1 MGLKSLLTDLESF
14 DANNNSMDSYGFH
27 DTPASSGG
35 FNYGQSISIFDYN
48 DAANNPYFPFRQ
60 RSLGYGDGRNGT
72 PGHGADVS
80 MGIFGRADS
89 PEPYRKQ
96 RLPKLTDE
104 NGSGVWDVVD
114 GASDSFVRGGLIT
127 AGKRALTDAARIGE
141 YLLSANGLAFI
152 AKSVGLQRTNP
163 KLQEGAG
170 FLGRNRLYNLGVN
183 TVAQTLANFTGL
195 HITRQGLLPIG
206 RANYRVEQGYRV
218 DSENDTKYE
227 YHVRGEDPDTLG
239 GTGNITDSLDVYKGN
254 RLTSLYNRIISP
266 TDMGSST
273 NPRTL
278 DVDSF
283 GGGLAVA
290 NEFKPYESELYEF
303 SGGPHSVYGIGK
315 TRLKRYYSSNKSALS
330 FKQGTTEF
338 LANDKSQYYISR
350 DMGGINGG
358 TDPDTG
364 ENINLSPATPL
375 TPIIDFR
382 KYTGKKGFSKY
393 GRKNTAGQNLY
404 AQYGYPGAVPQMNVG
419 PGINSSQGEFPK
431 VPINPDGSLNIK
443 APNLYKDQINNLD
456 LVYHKGSID
465 SNTMP
470 NGQPFPKD
478 YIKFRI
484 EAVDTDKPQSSQTMV
499 FRAFLD
505 SMNDDYKADWNE
517 YNYNGRSEPFF
528 TYSKFNRSVS
538 FKFRIAAF
546 SREEMRPLY
555 RKLNYLVSTTAGD
568 YKATRL
574 RGNFMRLT
582 IGDYFSRLPGFF
594 TSIGLSWNKDYPWEV
609 ANTPDDTD
617 MNELPHVLDVNCQY
631 QPVHDFTPQKGHESP
646 FILPIKYN
654 KTNITSEQEWT
665 RELPLYLDEDKGKS
679 DIKWYESRNRG
690 YKNRLQ
696 PSNGADDESS
706 AGVGTST
713 TSATTIYTVKDGD
726 SLSGIASNYDGVS
739 YQDIAEANNIPDP
752 YVIQPGDNLT
762 IPGSN

>member
-1 MGLKSLLTDLESF
+1 MGFMIL
-14 DANNNSMDSYGFH
+14 
-27 DTPASSGG
+27 PASSGG

-72 PGHGADVS
+72 PGKGADVS

-152 AKSVGLQRTNP
+152 AKKCRITKNKP
-163 KLQEGAG
+163 KITRGSRI
-170 FLGRNRLYNLGVN
+170 LGRNRLYNLGVN

-315 TRLKRYYSSNKSALS
+315 TRLKRYYSSNKSTLS

-350 DMGGINGG
+350 DMGEVLMGG

-364 ENINLSPATPL
+364 ENIIYLPSNSFNS
-375 TPIIDFR
+375 IIDFR
-382 KYTGKKGFSKY
+382 KYTGKK
-393 GRKNTAGQNLY
+393 
-404 AQYGYPGAVPQMNVG
+404 
-419 PGINSSQGEFPK
+419 
-431 VPINPDGSLNIK
+431 
-443 APNLYKDQINNLD
+443 
-456 LVYHKGSID
+456 
-465 SNTMP
+465 
-470 NGQPFPKD
+470 
-478 YIKFRI
+478 
-484 EAVDTDKPQSSQTMV
+484 
-499 FRAFLD
+499 
-505 SMNDDYKADWNE
+505 
-517 YNYNGRSEPFF
+517 
-528 TYSKFNRSVS
+528 
-538 FKFRIAAF
+538 
-546 SREEMRPLY
+546 
-555 RKLNYLVSTTAGD
+555 
-568 YKATRL
+568 
-574 RGNFMRLT
+574 
-582 IGDYFSRLPGFF
+582 
-594 TSIGLSWNKDYPWEV
+594 
-609 ANTPDDTD
+609 
-617 MNELPHVLDVNCQY
+617 
-631 QPVHDFTPQKGHESP
+631 
-646 FILPIKYN
+646 
-654 KTNITSEQEWT
+654 
-665 RELPLYLDEDKGKS
+665 ED
-679 DIKWYESRNRG
+679 IF
-690 YKNRLQ
+690 
-696 PSNGADDESS
+696 
-706 AGVGTST
+706 
-713 TSATTIYTVKDGD
+713 
-726 SLSGIASNYDGVS
+726 
-739 YQDIAEANNIPDP
+739 
-752 YVIQPGDNLT
+752 
-762 IPGSN
+762 